1 MKLSEQLEVI
11 SPSARIRIIRG
22 QMVGADP
29 AIDRNT
35 EILFCNYKGMLQHT
49 DSSTEWL
56 TSDPLVV
63 QFRAGMEIRHKE
75 YKSRGLLPPYE
86 PELTRQYE
94 FKDLTVFLY
103 YDIYI

>member
-11 SPSARIRIIRG
+11 DSSARIRIIRG
-22 QMVGADP
+22 RGAGADP
-29 AIDRNT
+29 ATERKS
-35 EILFCNYKGMLQHT
+35 EILFCNYKGMLHHV
-49 DSSTEWL
+49 DASTEWL
-56 TSDPLVV
+56 IADPEVV
-63 QFRAGMEIRHKE
+63 HFGAGLEIRHKE
-75 YKSRGLLPPYE
+75 YKSRGLMPPYE